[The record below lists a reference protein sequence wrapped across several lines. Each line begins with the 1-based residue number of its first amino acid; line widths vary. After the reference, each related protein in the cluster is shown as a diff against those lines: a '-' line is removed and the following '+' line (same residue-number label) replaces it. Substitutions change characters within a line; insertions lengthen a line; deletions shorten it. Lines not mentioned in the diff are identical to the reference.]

1 MLFWWICGG
10 ESVLPVLL
18 LRHLGS
24 SSSFPIFIPHQAT
37 TYFIYDKLTKLYKE
51 NIKLNLNKSKASKEM
66 ILKMKIMYNK
76 KIYQGETQ
84 QVWYI

>member
-1 MLFWWICGG
+1 M
-10 ESVLPVLL
+10 
-18 LRHLGS
+18 
-24 SSSFPIFIPHQAT
+24 
-37 TYFIYDKLTKLYKE
+37 LTKLYKE

-84 QVWYI
+84 QMWYI